1 MVRRRMRT
9 FLAVTASATVT
20 LIWAGTATAGAQTV
34 QPTAG
39 VPGAGASPTISATS
53 QLSERRFVAA
63 GTQAYVV
70 GVEDGTFPPI
80 GWHTTGQ
87 MGGVFTPPVK
97 LLDGL
102 WFGLSGNWLDSAT
115 TYTTGPGFVRMTF
128 PVTDGV
134 QPTLTE
140 FAPDGL
146 SAVLFGLTL
155 VPVKGSATTVAVTAD
170 AHSEVSATYP
180 WGSTTPTWDQ
190 FNNQNTVSAAQG
202 VITFNQE
209 KTPWYAEV
217 GSATAPASTATGSGD
232 WGPTSPT

>member
-9 FLAVTASATVT
+9 FLAVTASAAAA
-20 LIWAGTATAGAQTV
+20 LIWATAATATAGAQTAQTAQTA
-34 QPTAG
+34 QPADTPAA

-53 QLSERRFVAA
+53 QLSERRYVAA
-63 GTQAYVV
+63 GTQAYAV

-102 WFGLSGNWLDSAT
+102 WFGLSGSWLDAAT

-155 VPVKGSATTVAVTAD
+155 VPVQGSATTVPVTAD

-180 WGSTTPTWDQ
+180 WGST
-190 FNNQNTVSAAQG
+190 
-202 VITFNQE
+202 
-209 KTPWYAEV
+209 
-217 GSATAPASTATGSGD
+217 
-232 WGPTSPT
+232 

>member
-9 FLAVTASATVT
+9 FLAVTVSAAVA

-34 QPTAG
+34 QPADTPAA

-53 QLSERRFVAA
+53 QLSERRYVAA

-102 WFGLSGNWLDSAT
+102 WFGPCVHDPHLRPGNTPNRARCIRSGQTA
-115 TYTTGPGFVRMTF
+115 
-128 PVTDGV
+128 PVTGK
-134 QPTLTE
+134 
-140 FAPDGL
+140 G
-146 SAVLFGLTL
+146 AVN
-155 VPVKGSATTVAVTAD
+155 AR
-170 AHSEVSATYP
+170 
-180 WGSTTPTWDQ
+180 
-190 FNNQNTVSAAQG
+190 
-202 VITFNQE
+202 
-209 KTPWYAEV
+209 
-217 GSATAPASTATGSGD
+217 
-232 WGPTSPT
+232 